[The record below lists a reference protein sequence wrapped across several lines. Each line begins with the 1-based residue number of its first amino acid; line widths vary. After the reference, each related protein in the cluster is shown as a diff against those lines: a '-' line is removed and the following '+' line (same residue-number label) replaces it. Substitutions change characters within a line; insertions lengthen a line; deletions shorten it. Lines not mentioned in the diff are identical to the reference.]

1 MAKNNNNKARWIGLA
16 LTTIM
21 MIVAVVSSYIWVQ
34 ASVKAVDIKATVI
47 NENMDELKEEGCLP
61 ARTNGNSIIGI
72 EGKLKAIQVQQQ
84 AGFKEI
90 LERLP
95 KK

>member
-1 MAKNNNNKARWIGLA
+1 MPKNNNKARWLGLA
-16 LTTIM
+16 LTTLGLIA
-21 MIVAVVSSYIWVQ
+21 IVITSFVWVQ
-34 ASVKAVDIKATVI
+34 ADVKAVDIKSNVI
-47 NENMDELKEEGCLP
+47 IENVGELKEEGCLP
-61 ARTNGNSIIGI
+61 ARDNGNSIIRI
-72 EGKLKAIQVQQQ
+72 EGKLQAIQTQQK